1 MTFRLQHFQN
11 RLPRACW
18 IFEKPMVFSHLGVGV
33 LREPGLYIA
42 NTNMNSRFC
51 SSPGVHVNNP
61 LQKNTTK
68 WIAARLLRALVE
80 IFANT

>member
-1 MTFRLQHFQN
+1 MTFRLQIIKN
-11 RLPRACW
+11 RLPRACC
-18 IFEKPMVFSHLGVGV
+18 IFEKPSVFIHLGVGV

-42 NTNMNSRFC
+42 NTNMNSCFFPRC
-51 SSPGVHVNNP
+51 LGNNP